1 MRAGTGSG
9 RLAMAATT
17 ALAMAVPARAQAPS
31 AADLAKK
38 LANPISDLV
47 SIPFQFNWQAG
58 TCG

>member
-1 MRAGTGSG
+1 
-9 RLAMAATT
+9 MAATT
-17 ALAMAVPARAQAPS
+17 ALAMAVPARAQAQAPS

-38 LANPISDLV
+38 LANPIFDLV